1 MRQKSQQFLSNFL
14 LTGIIFTFHPRRGPH
29 FFQFTID
36 FSLPRRYNIPRNM
49 ICGRSSMVEHQLPKL
64 NTRVRFPSPAP
75 KIGRRCKVSAD
86 FYFFTIHDSLFT
98 AWQSR
103 FLEGN
108 HEERRVKGCGGGAL
122 RRNKGAVKTVGS
134 PQEKPQTF
142 PPEAVRLATN
152 FLRLRA
158 RAQPFLSG
166 LQFPYKIPAGEA
178 QRDFPVVSGHRL
190 KSRSASQRRDFLCP
204 HE

>member
-1 MRQKSQQFLSNFL
+1 MQARSRRLRCTNNFL
-14 LTGIIFTFHPRRGPH
+14 RKRARAWPFL
-29 FFQFTID
+29 
-36 FSLPRRYNIPRNM
+36 
-49 ICGRSSMVEHQLPKL
+49 
-64 NTRVRFPSPAP
+64 FPSGPRFCPSVFPAQP

-108 HEERRVKGCGGGAL
+108 HEERRVKSCGGGAL

-152 FLRLRA
+152 FLRLRT
-158 RAQPFLSG
+158 RAQLFLSG

-190 KSRSASQRRDFLCP
+190 KSRSAPQRRDFLCP